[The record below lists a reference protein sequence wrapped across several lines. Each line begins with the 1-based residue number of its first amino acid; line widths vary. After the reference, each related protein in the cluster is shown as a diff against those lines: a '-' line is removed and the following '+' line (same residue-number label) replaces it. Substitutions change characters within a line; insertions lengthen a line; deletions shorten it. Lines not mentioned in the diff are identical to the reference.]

1 MLKLYNYFRSSAS
14 YRVRIALHLK
24 GLAFEYVPVHLVN
37 NGGEQFKADYKNLNP
52 MAQVPTLIH
61 DGQALSQSVAIIDY
75 LDCLK
80 FSPRLFPAEP
90 YLRARILQFCEI
102 FNSGIQPLQNLN
114 VTNYLDKTIGIS
126 ESKRNEWVVHFIS
139 LGLAGAEAMV
149 AKTAGSFCFGGE
161 VTAAECFLIPQ
172 LFASRR
178 FNVPLEKYPNLMRI
192 EANCLELEPF
202 KKAHPMAQIDSP
214 KS

>member
-1 MLKLYNYFRSSAS
+1 MMKLYNYFRSSAS

-37 NGGEQFKADYKNLNP
+37 AGGEQHKSDYKNLNP
-52 MAQVPTLIH
+52 MAQVPTLVH

-75 LDCLK
+75 LDSIK

-90 YLRARILQFCEI
+90 YSRARILQFCEI

-114 VTNYLDKTIGIS
+114 VTNYLDKVIGVT
-126 ESKRNEWVVHFIS
+126 EAKRNEWVVHFIS
-139 LGLAGAEAMV
+139 LGLDAAEAMV
-149 AKTAGSFCFGGE
+149 AKTGGSFCFGGE
-161 VTAAECFLIPQ
+161 VSAAECFLIPQ

-178 FNVPLEKYPNLMRI
+178 FNVPLDKYPNLMRI
-192 EANCLELEPF
+192 EANCLKLDAF
-202 KKAHPMAQIDSP
+202 KKAHPTAQMDSP
-214 KS
+214 KT

>member
-1 MLKLYNYFRSSAS
+1 MIKLYNYFRSSAS

-24 GLAFEYVPVHLVN
+24 GLPFDYVPVHLIN

-52 MAQVPTLIH
+52 MSQVPTLVH
-61 DGQALSQSVAIIDY
+61 DGKALAQSMAIIDY
-75 LDCLK
+75 LDSLK
-80 FSPRLFPAEP
+80 AQPRLFAMDP
-90 YLRARILQFCEI
+90 YARAQVMQFCEI

-114 VTNYLDKTIGIS
+114 VTNYLDKNIGVT
-126 ESKRNEWVVHFIS
+126 EAVRNKWVVHFIS
-139 LGLAGAEAMV
+139 LGLDAAEAMV

-161 VTAAECFLIPQ
+161 VSAAECFLIPQ

-178 FNVPLEKYPNLMRI
+178 FNVPLEKYPNLLRI
-192 EANCLELEPF
+192 EAACLNLDAF
-202 KKAHPMAQIDSP
+202 KKAHPTAQIDSP